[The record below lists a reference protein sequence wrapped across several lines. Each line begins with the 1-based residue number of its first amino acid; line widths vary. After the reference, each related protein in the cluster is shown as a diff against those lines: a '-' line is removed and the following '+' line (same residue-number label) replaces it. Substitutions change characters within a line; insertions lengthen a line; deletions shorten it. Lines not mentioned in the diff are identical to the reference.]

1 MNSACRASLIN
12 VTILGGLAA
21 GRAVYVSDGAL
32 ALSHVAWG
40 LAFYLCFMTIRGLQA
55 PILANVMQQD
65 ASAEDRASVLSIA
78 ALVFRLSF
86 VVVGP
91 PIGAL
96 VDRAGMETALGVLA
110 VVLGALALLTFSGFV
125 RAHHATP
132 RD

>member
-1 MNSACRASLIN
+1 
-12 VTILGGLAA
+12 
-21 GRAVYVSDGAL
+21 
-32 ALSHVAWG
+32 HVAWG

-110 VVLGALALLTFSGFV
+110 VVLGALALLTFSGFA
-125 RAHHATP
+125 RAHHVMP